1 MRRSSTYGWIV
12 WCWVILLLSC
22 SRADPD
28 PLAPD
33 TPKGYRYLALGDSYT
48 IGQGVAEDQRFP
60 HQLVELMRGEGVM
73 LQTPVYIAQTG
84 WATDQLRA
92 AIKSMNPIGP
102 FDLVTLL
109 IGVNDQFRGRD
120 TGIYAGGFRA
130 CLDDAIALAGNRS
143 DRVVVL
149 SIPDYSVT
157 PVGRNWDSA
166 RVTREID
173 LFNTINRRITE
184 TYGIAYL
191 DITGSSRRASTNPL
205 LVATDGL
212 HPSGLEYRSWSTL
225 LVPLVSKIIP

>member
-1 MRRSSTYGWIV
+1 MRRWSSYGWIV
-12 WCWVILLLSC
+12 WGWMSLLLSC
-22 SRADPD
+22 SPAEPD
-28 PLAPD
+28 PLTPD

-60 HQLVELMRGEGVM
+60 HQLVEQMRGEGIT
-73 LQTPVYIAQTG
+73 LQAPDYIAQTG
-84 WATDQLRA
+84 WTTDQLRA
-92 AIKSMNPIGP
+92 AIKARNPVGP
-102 FDLVTLL
+102 YDLVTLL

-120 TGIYAGGFRA
+120 TGTYASGFKA

-143 DRVVVL
+143 DQVVVL

-157 PVGRNWDSA
+157 LVGRNWDPA

-173 LFNTINRRITE
+173 LFNAINQRITA

-191 DITGSSRRASTNPL
+191 DITTSSRRASTNSL

-212 HPSGLEYRSWSTL
+212 HPSGLEYRNWAL
-225 LVPLVSKIIP
+225 LLLPFVEKIVP